1 MLRMDVELKE
11 RSKRRM
17 MRISKEKSGW
27 MDEKGGN
34 DL

>member
-1 MLRMDVELKE
+1 MDVELKE

-17 MRISKEKSGW
+17 MRIGKENSRW